1 MKILQFRKAYKPSY
15 TTNRNISCVNSISN
29 KNILDCVIFFCRV
42 SVKIE
47 GEERYNPWSQPGTA
61 PVYGEG
67 CGANGGNP
75 NGCNGDNEDSSS
87 FGTCCGGSQK
97 NGHWKSGKYKLM

>member
-1 MKILQFRKAYKPSY
+1 M
-15 TTNRNISCVNSISN
+15 
-29 KNILDCVIFFCRV
+29 
-42 SVKIE
+42 KIE

-61 PVYGEG
+61 PVYGGG

-75 NGCNGDNEDSSS
+75 NGCNGDNEDSAP